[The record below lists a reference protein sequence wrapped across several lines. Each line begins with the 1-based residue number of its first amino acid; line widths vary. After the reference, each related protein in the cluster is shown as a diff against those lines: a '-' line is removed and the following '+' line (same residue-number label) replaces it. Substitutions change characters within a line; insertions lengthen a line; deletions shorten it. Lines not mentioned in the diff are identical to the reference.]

1 MDFMS
6 PSFIK
11 NSRGNI
17 GVVLVMYKNIKLPA
31 EINKDAEV
39 VSEVRLVVKIGSQL
53 QIYYES
59 TANILK
65 LSDLTETERLS
76 VKENYDLDEK
86 FYPARSEIDKGMKC
100 ALDQINHCMSK
111 CIAGLVRFDSDLKWP
126 EKEGRERIN
135 KFIRKTEVGK
145 LVLEVNGEITSR
157 K

>member
-1 MDFMS
+1 MS
-6 PSFIK
+6 PSFIR
-11 NSRGNI
+11 NSRGSI
-17 GVVLVMYKNIKLPA
+17 GVVLVKYKSIKLPTVF
-31 EINKDAEV
+31 NSNAEV
-39 VSEVRLVVKIGSQL
+39 VVIKIGSQL

-59 TANILK
+59 TADILK

-100 ALDQINHCMSK
+100 ALDQISHCMSK
-111 CIAGLVRFDSDLKWP
+111 CIAGLVRLDSDLKWP

>member
-6 PSFIK
+6 PSFIR
-11 NSRGNI
+11 NSKGVI
-17 GVVLVMYKNIKLPA
+17 GVVLVRYKSIKLPTVF
-31 EINKDAEV
+31 NKDAEV
-39 VSEVRLVVKIGSQL
+39 VVIKIGSQL
-53 QIYYES
+53 QIYYEK
-59 TANILK
+59 TAKILK

-111 CIAGLVRFDSDLKWP
+111 CIAGLVRFDSNLKWP

>member
-1 MDFMS
+1 MS
-6 PSFIK
+6 PSFIR

-17 GVVLVMYKNIKLPA
+17 GVVLVKYKSIKLPA
-31 EINKDAEV
+31 VFNKDAEI
-39 VSEVRLVVKIGSQL
+39 VSEVRLVVKIGNQL
-53 QIYYES
+53 QIFYES
-59 TANILK
+59 TADILK

-86 FYPARSEIDKGMKC
+86 FYPTWSEINKGMEYT
-100 ALDQINHCMSK
+100 LDQINHCMSK

-126 EKEGRERIN
+126 EKEGRERIDR
-135 KFIRKTEVGK
+135 FIRGTEVGK

>member
-1 MDFMS
+1 MS
-6 PSFIK
+6 PSFIR

-17 GVVLVMYKNIKLPA
+17 GVVLVRYKSIKLPA
-31 EINKDAEV
+31 VFNSNAEV
-39 VSEVRLVVKIGSQL
+39 VVVKIGSQL

-59 TANILK
+59 TADILK

-76 VKENYDLDEK
+76 VRENYDLDEK
-86 FYPARSEIDKGMKC
+86 FYPARSEIGKGMKC

>member
-1 MDFMS
+1 MS

-17 GVVLVMYKNIKLPA
+17 GVVLVKYKSIKLPA
-31 EINKDAEV
+31 EINKDAEI

-59 TANILK
+59 TANTLK

-76 VKENYDLDEK
+76 VKKNYNLDEN

-111 CIAGLVRFDSDLKWP
+111 CIAGLVRFDSDIKWP

>member
-1 MDFMS
+1 MS
-6 PSFIK
+6 PSFIR
-11 NSRGNI
+11 NSRENI
-17 GVVLVMYKNIKLPA
+17 GVVLVKYKNIKLPA
-31 EINKDAEV
+31 VFNKDAEI
-39 VSEVRLVVKIGSQL
+39 VSEVRLVVKIGNQL
-53 QIYYES
+53 QIFYES
-59 TANILK
+59 TADILK

-86 FYPARSEIDKGMKC
+86 FYPARSEIDKGIKC
-100 ALDQINHCMSK
+100 ALDQISHCMSK

-135 KFIRKTEVGK
+135 KFIRETEVGK

>member
-6 PSFIK
+6 PSFIR

-17 GVVLVMYKNIKLPA
+17 GVVLVKYKSIKLPA
-31 EINKDAEV
+31 VFNKDAEI
-39 VSEVRLVVKIGSQL
+39 VSEVRLVVKIGNQL
-53 QIYYES
+53 QIFYES
-59 TANILK
+59 TADILK

-76 VKENYDLDEK
+76 VNENYDLDEK

-100 ALDQINHCMSK
+100 ALDQIDHCISK

>member
-1 MDFMS
+1 MS
-6 PSFIK
+6 PSFIR

-17 GVVLVMYKNIKLPA
+17 GVVLVKYKSIKLPA
-31 EINKDAEV
+31 VFNKDAEI
-39 VSEVRLVVKIGSQL
+39 VSEVRLVVKIGNQL
-53 QIYYES
+53 QIFYES
-59 TANILK
+59 TADILK

-100 ALDQINHCMSK
+100 TLDQIDHCMSK

-135 KFIRKTEVGK
+135 KFIRETEVGK

>member
-1 MDFMS
+1 MS
-6 PSFIK
+6 PSFIR

-17 GVVLVMYKNIKLPA
+17 GVVLVKYKSIKLPA
-31 EINKDAEV
+31 VFKKDAEI
-39 VSEVRLVVKIGSQL
+39 VSEVRLVVKIGNQL
-53 QIYYES
+53 QIFYES
-59 TANILK
+59 TADILK

-100 ALDQINHCMSK
+100 ALDQIDHCMSK

>member
-1 MDFMS
+1 MS
-6 PSFIK
+6 PSFIR

-17 GVVLVMYKNIKLPA
+17 GVVLVKYKSIKLPA
-31 EINKDAEV
+31 EINKDAEI

-59 TANILK
+59 TADILK

-100 ALDQINHCMSK
+100 ALDQISHCMSK

>member
-1 MDFMS
+1 MS
-6 PSFIK
+6 PSFIRD
-11 NSRGNI
+11 SRGII
-17 GVVLVMYKNIKLPA
+17 GVVLVKYKGIKLPA
-31 EINKDAEV
+31 VFNKDAEI

-59 TANILK
+59 TADILK

-86 FYPARSEIDKGMKC
+86 FYPARSEIGKGMKC
-100 ALDQINHCMSK
+100 ALDQIKYCIFK
-111 CIAGLVRFDSDLKWP
+111 CITNLMRIKRNVKWP
-126 EKEGRERIN
+126 EEEGRKKLG
-135 KFIRKTEVGK
+135 KFVKGIEVGK

>member
-17 GVVLVMYKNIKLPA
+17 GVVLVKYKSIKLPA
-31 EINKDAEV
+31 EINKGAEI

-59 TANILK
+59 TADILK

-86 FYPARSEIDKGMKC
+86 FYPARSEIGKGMKC

>member
-6 PSFIK
+6 PSFIR

-17 GVVLVMYKNIKLPA
+17 GVVLVKYKSIKLPA
-31 EINKDAEV
+31 VFNNNAEV

-65 LSDLTETERLS
+65 LSDLTESEQLS
-76 VKENYDLDEK
+76 TKKYYDLDEK
-86 FYPARSEIDKGMKC
+86 FYPARSEIDKGKKC
-100 ALDQINHCMSK
+100 ALDQIKYCIFK
-111 CIAGLVRFDSDLKWP
+111 CITNLMRIKRNVKWP
-126 EKEGRERIN
+126 EEEGRKKLG
-135 KFIRKTEVGK
+135 KFVKGIEVGK

>member
-1 MDFMS
+1 MS
-6 PSFIK
+6 PSFIR

-17 GVVLVMYKNIKLPA
+17 GVVLVKYKSIKLPA
-31 EINKDAEV
+31 VFNKDAEI
-39 VSEVRLVVKIGSQL
+39 VSEVRLVVKIGNQL
-53 QIYYES
+53 QIFYES
-59 TANILK
+59 TADILK

>member
-1 MDFMS
+1 MS
-6 PSFIK
+6 PSFIR
-11 NSRGNI
+11 NSKGVI
-17 GVVLVMYKNIKLPA
+17 GVVLVRYKSIKLPTVF
-31 EINKDAEV
+31 NSNAEV
-39 VSEVRLVVKIGSQL
+39 VVIKIGSQL

-59 TANILK
+59 TADILK

-86 FYPARSEIDKGMKC
+86 FYPARSEIGKGMKC